1 LVSFTLTYFPVRGCA
16 EVIRVMLKVQG
27 AEFDKNINFDCTGP
41 LIMFDFHSQF
51 FGQLPKFEHC
61 GLTLYQINVVRR
73 HLARKLG
80 RWRNNIKACLQ
91 HNEIP
96 IESPIMCNMSCSI
109 SDSGKEGYLKTLPTD
124 LMPFEKTLSRNK
136 GSFLVDNKIHVFLG
150 CFGLGLLMF
159 SCEDFKNGP
168 IIPGKRA

>member
-1 LVSFTLTYFPVRGCA
+1 VSFTLTYFPVRGCA

-27 AEFDKNINFDCTGP
+27 AEFDKNI
-41 LIMFDFHSQF
+41 F

-80 RWRNNIKACLQ
+80 RWRNNIK
-91 HNEIP
+91 
-96 IESPIMCNMSCSI
+96 
-109 SDSGKEGYLKTLPTD
+109 DSGKEGYLKTLPTD

-136 GSFLVDNKIHVFLG
+136 GSFLVDNKIHVFLMS
-150 CFGLGLLMF
+150 LADYALMLLLIHHQVLSPPLP
-159 SCEDFKNGP
+159 SCLPLLPEVHEEVVCLTQSALLPRK
-168 IIPGKRA
+168 

>member
-1 LVSFTLTYFPVRGCA
+1 MTNQQVKNLRLLICAITGCA

-27 AEFDKNINFDCTGP
+27 AEFDKNI
-41 LIMFDFHSQF
+41 F

-80 RWRNNIKACLQ
+80 RWRNNIK
-91 HNEIP
+91 
-96 IESPIMCNMSCSI
+96 
-109 SDSGKEGYLKTLPTD
+109 DSGKEGYLKTLPTD